1 MKRKKLLFILLSSA
15 FGGLELHTIEF
26 CNWMQERGWD
36 ISLLCAKNTKVY
48 EAAMKRNLKIFE
60 IDKPRKYVDIKKIW
74 QARIILNSIKPNI
87 VFVSDNN
94 DLNFAVML
102 KKFCNSGLK
111 LIYILHMQI
120 GVNKKDLYHRFIFS
134 NVDKWVVPLEY
145 LKKQTIDKT
154 TIGENKIRVIKH
166 GSEVSKLIN
175 NKLARIDSREILG
188 IPKDSFILG
197 MNARIDKQKNQ
208 HFIID
213 VLSKIIFE
221 FNRKMFLFLLG
232 KPTINEGK
240 EYYDYIINLINEKNV
255 KEFISLKD
263 YLEDISIFYNAID
276 TLIVATEF
284 ETYGQNTIEAVISG
298 IPVIGT
304 NRGGTKEL
312 LQEIIPDLLYEPNNS
327 NELLEKILHLE
338 NNYDYYKNKVLE
350 ARKLFSKIYSKEN
363 ECESYEKLIEEL

>member
-1 MKRKKLLFILLSSA
+1 MKRKKLLFIILSSA
-15 FGGLELHTIEF
+15 FGGLELHTLEF

-48 EAAMKRNLKIFE
+48 DEAMKRNLKIFE
-60 IDKPRKYVDIKKIW
+60 IDKPRKYFDIRKIW
-74 QARIILNSIKPNI
+74 QARTILNFIKPD
-87 VFVSDNN
+87 VFFVSDNN

-102 KKFCNSGLK
+102 KKFYNSGLK
-111 LIYILHMQI
+111 FIYILHMQI

-145 LKKQTIDKT
+145 LKQQTINKT
-154 TIGENKIRVIKH
+154 TIGENKIIVIKH
-166 GSEVSKLIN
+166 GSDISKLIN
-175 NKLARIDSREILG
+175 KKLAKTDAREILG
-188 IPKDSFILG
+188 LPKDSFILG

-208 HFIID
+208 HFVIE
-213 VLSKIIFE
+213 VLSKVIFE
-221 FNRKMFLFLLG
+221 CNRKMFLFLLG

-240 EYYDYIINLINEKNV
+240 DYYDYIINLINEKNI
-255 KEFISLKD
+255 KEFVVLKD
-263 YLEDISIFYNAID
+263 YLEDISNFYNAID
-276 TLIVATEF
+276 ALIVATKI
-284 ETYGQNTIEAVISG
+284 ETYGQNTIEAIISG

-304 NRGGTKEL
+304 KSGGTKEL
-312 LQEIIPDLLYEPNNS
+312 LQEVTPDLLYEPNNS